1 MVGHNEDK
9 AEHMGIAIANAQ
21 VLQRTFGC
29 HVMLVHHTGK
39 ANNGPRGSVALPAA
53 CETEI
58 LVTRDD
64 DIITMKCI
72 KQKDGDEF
80 TDLKFTLKVV
90 PLPTAGPADDFA
102 TNTSSCV
109 LVDYAP
115 ADSGANGQLAK
126 ADRDVL
132 NVFASFTPGEQVRNA
147 DIKKASGYM
156 GGTLTRSLDR
166 LEKLGYICKSGTGV
180 GTRYWLKTRGEC
192 QEIPENSGTDD
203 GTVDE
208 CTEVD
213 QLDRRDNQNGTHGT
227 HPYGVYRGPY
237 PGPFFIG
244 FCEQCGAPAE
254 RATQG
259 GDPLC
264 DSHFEAYDPDEKCPK
279 DVCERCGRKAWA
291 HAIGG
296 PDYGH
301 VCITCLPNLINNKEN
316 QRRARKRDMKRAG

>member
-1 MVGHNEDK
+1 MGNCGHCNGGSRSGELTPFSSSTLAGLRRNCSPPTCSRQRYRLKLLRAPCTGSRPGKIFGEAASARRYGFPVRQCAGSANCRSTTLARSMVGHNEDK

-203 GTVDE
+203 GTADE

-213 QLDRRDNQNGTHGT
+213 QLDRRDNQNGTHG
-227 HPYGVYRGPY
+227 P
-237 PGPFFIG
+237 
-244 FCEQCGAPAE
+244 
-254 RATQG
+254 
-259 GDPLC
+259 
-264 DSHFEAYDPDEKCPK
+264 
-279 DVCERCGRKAWA
+279 
-291 HAIGG
+291 
-296 PDYGH
+296 
-301 VCITCLPNLINNKEN
+301 
-316 QRRARKRDMKRAG
+316 

>member
-1 MVGHNEDK
+1 MTVQLTSVPKWTNWTD
-9 AEHMGIAIANAQ
+9 GI
-21 VLQRTFGC
+21 
-29 HVMLVHHTGK
+29 
-39 ANNGPRGSVALPAA
+39 
-53 CETEI
+53 
-58 LVTRDD
+58 
-64 DIITMKCI
+64 I
-72 KQKDGDEF
+72 K
-80 TDLKFTLKVV
+80 
-90 PLPTAGPADDFA
+90 
-102 TNTSSCV
+102 
-109 LVDYAP
+109 
-115 ADSGANGQLAK
+115 
-126 ADRDVL
+126 
-132 NVFASFTPGEQVRNA
+132 
-147 DIKKASGYM
+147 
-156 GGTLTRSLDR
+156 
-166 LEKLGYICKSGTGV
+166 
-180 GTRYWLKTRGEC
+180 
-192 QEIPENSGTDD
+192 
-203 GTVDE
+203 TV
-208 CTEVD
+208 
-213 QLDRRDNQNGTHGT
+213 HGT